1 MGVFRLWDRADDPIL
16 EGCRILAL
24 VDGSVDNV
32 HDEPGQCF
40 VQLLGDNDVIQM

>member
-1 MGVFRLWDRADDPIL
+1 ML
-16 EGCRILAL
+16 EGIRIGA
-24 VDGSVDNV
+24 VEDGSVDNV